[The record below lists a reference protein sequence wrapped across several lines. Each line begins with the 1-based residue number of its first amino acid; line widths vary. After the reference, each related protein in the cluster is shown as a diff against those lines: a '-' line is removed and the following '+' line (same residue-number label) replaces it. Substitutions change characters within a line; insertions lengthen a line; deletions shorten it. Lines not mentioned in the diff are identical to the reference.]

1 MVVVMVALTGCA
13 KDGDPGPQG
22 PPGTDGAPGVAG
34 PEGTPGP
41 AGAQGPKGDVG
52 AANVIY
58 SPWMD
63 LDWNEFDEVRMKR
76 MIINEPELNFT
87 MWSTGVILMYW
98 RFNNGTTQLLPYH
111 QYNAVSGA
119 IISSREFLVRGAG
132 TIWIDLRR
140 YTTDILPSDYNGQ
153 IRYVLIPGGIPTG
166 RLPAVDHTDYNAV
179 KSFYN
184 LAD

>member
-1 MVVVMVALTGCA
+1 HLWIHNLTSVDCTTCLSFTTSDFASRPVTQTKKSMKTNFFKILMVVVMVALTGCA

-63 LDWNEFDEVRMKR
+63 L
-76 MIINEPELNFT
+76 
-87 MWSTGVILMYW
+87 
-98 RFNNGTTQLLPYH
+98 
-111 QYNAVSGA
+111 
-119 IISSREFLVRGAG
+119 
-132 TIWIDLRR
+132 
-140 YTTDILPSDYNGQ
+140 
-153 IRYVLIPGGIPTG
+153 
-166 RLPAVDHTDYNAV
+166 
-179 KSFYN
+179 
-184 LAD
+184 